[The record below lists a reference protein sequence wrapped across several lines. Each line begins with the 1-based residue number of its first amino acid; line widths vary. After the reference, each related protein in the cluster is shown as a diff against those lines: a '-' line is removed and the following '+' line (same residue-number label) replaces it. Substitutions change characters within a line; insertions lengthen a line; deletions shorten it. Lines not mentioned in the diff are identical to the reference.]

1 MSDRPT
7 VSSSPRPRR
16 RILPWLIVVLVVA
29 FVAWLVLRP
38 TGGKGGRGGEA
49 RVGAARGAGGGPG
62 GRAGATA
69 PDMQPPVPV
78 RVYAATTQDMDISL
92 PALGTVTAYN
102 TVTVRSRVDGEL
114 VKVNFKEG
122 QRVKAGDLLAQIDP
136 RPFNVQLEQALGT
149 QQQDMSQLENA
160 RRDLQRYQT
169 LFKQDS
175 IAKQQVDTQAALVRQ
190 FEGTLKTDQANV
202 DNAKLQLAFAR
213 ITAPIDGR
221 VGLRQVDQGNLISSG
236 DTTGLVVITQTQP
249 IAVVFTLPETQLPE
263 VREQISAGHTLDVA
277 AYDRAN
283 TKRIASGVLE
293 TLDNQ
298 IDVTTGTVKAKAR
311 FDNTDDTL
319 FPNQFVNI
327 KLHVETRKGVT
338 VIPNNSVQR
347 GSKGPF
353 VFVAEPNNTVTV
365 RQLTLGPVSGEFVAV
380 TDGLKP
386 GDKVVTEGTD
396 RLRAGAK
403 VEVVTDANNTITT
416 TQGASLGA
424 APATSP
430 SAPAR
435 TSP

>member
-1 MSDRPT
+1 MSERRP

-29 FVAWLVLRP
+29 LIAWVVLRP
-38 TGGKGGRGGEA
+38 MAGGKGGRHGEA
-49 RVGAARGAGGGPG
+49 RVGATRAGGAGGGS
-62 GRAGATA
+62 RAGAAA

-78 RVYAATTQDMDISL
+78 RVFKATTQDMDISL

-114 VKVNFKEG
+114 VKINFKEG
-122 QRVKAGDLLAQIDP
+122 QMVKAGDVLAQIDP
-136 RPFNVQLEQALGT
+136 RAFDVQLEQATG
-149 QQQDMSQLENA
+149 QQQQNMALLENA
-160 RRDLQRYQT
+160 RRDLQRYQV

-190 FEGTLKTDQANV
+190 YEGTLKSDQAAV
-202 DNAKLQLAFAR
+202 DTAKLQLAYAR
-213 ITAPIDGR
+213 ITAPISGR
-221 VGLRQVDQGNLISSG
+221 LGLRTVDQGNLISSG
-236 DTTGLVVITQTQP
+236 DTTGLAVITQTQP

-263 VREQISAGHTLDVA
+263 VREQLRAGHTLQVY

-283 TKRIASGVLE
+283 TKQLAEGVLE

-298 IDVTTGTVKAKAR
+298 IDVTTGTVKLKAR

-319 FPNQFVNI
+319 FPNQFVNVR
-327 KLHVETRKGVT
+327 LHVETRKGVT
-338 VIPNNSVQR
+338 VIPNAAVQR

-353 VFVAEPNNTVTV
+353 VFVAEPDNTTAVK
-365 RQLTLGPVSGEFVAV
+365 QLKLGPVSGDYVAV
-380 TDGLKP
+380 NEGIKP
-386 GDKVVTEGTD
+386 GELVVTEGTD

-403 VEVVTDANNTITT
+403 LEVVTDATTIAPTP
-416 TQGASLGA
+416 GASLGA
-424 APATSP
+424 APPTSP

-435 TSP
+435 TTP